1 MESTPSKAEGHRRTD
16 SSILVPLSARSS
28 AFSHTHSESQS
39 VSLVAHSS
47 EEYRQPPGGTQTTT
61 TTYTSRARHTVSVQ
75 ANQTILTECS
85 FAVTQDKLVQVITQV
100 QPYEPHWEN
109 LPEIDL
115 SGRGIESATRMK
127 EFLPSL
133 VRLDLSVLRY
143 RSPLFNAH
151 LQLLRH
157 DNQLAYL
164 TGVPSNVRSLRVS
177 NNL

>member
-1 MESTPSKAEGHRRTD
+1 VTVKQFLSGFIAGMESTPSKAEGHRRTD
-16 SSILVPLSARSS
+16 SSVLVPLSARSS
-28 AFSHTHSESQS
+28 AFSHTHSESRSETQS

-47 EEYRQPPGGTQTTT
+47 EEYRQPPRGTQTT

-85 FAVTQDKLVQVITQV
+85 FAVTQDKLVQLITQV

-115 SGRGIESATRMK
+115 SGRAIESVTRMK

-133 VRLDLSVLRY
+133 VRLDLSVFRY
-143 RSPLFNAH
+143 CR
-151 LQLLRH
+151 LLR
-157 DNQLAYL
+157 
-164 TGVPSNVRSLRVS
+164 SSLIIP
-177 NNL
+177 